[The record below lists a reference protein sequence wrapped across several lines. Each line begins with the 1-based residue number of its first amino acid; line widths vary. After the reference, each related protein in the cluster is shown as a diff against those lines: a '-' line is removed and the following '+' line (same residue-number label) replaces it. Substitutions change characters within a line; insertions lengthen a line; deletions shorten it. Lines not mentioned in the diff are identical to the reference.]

1 MKLNFRSSHEGFV
14 FTIPLMLALGLIIFT
29 AVIVLTQLVVAIG
42 GPLIPQLITEMP
54 RFFDYDDITG
64 DLILDVDGNPAANER
79 TELYFGL
86 FLFSFII
93 LVIIGILSILVLM
106 LEQIKW
112 VNPGTAWR
120 LLRKV
125 ILFIPFFAIFPFL
138 WDLWAITIESTS
150 MALLEFNSGGIDA
163 ATRTATLWQS
173 MGGIIPP
180 GAFDPLEW
188 SAAFV
193 DPGAFAQGIM
203 KDIFLALFKGFA
215 VMFMTAMAFIIST
228 IRIMLTMVFAMS
240 IPLVLV
246 LGLVPLFR
254 KLKDLVVNNLVG
266 LSLAPIF
273 SALIL
278 TTGMAYLDSTPL
290 PGMQDWFA
298 ALAVGF
304 LTVFAPV
311 ILAPILGT
319 LTTQVGQMMSTAIMG
334 AAIIGGSAGQ
344 GALSGMSNASNQMS
358 GAAAN
363 MAEMAGMAGASGA
376 LAGRGGGG
384 MTSGQIGTFT
394 SGAATSMG
402 NNVGGGFGTAAGNQP
417 MAFGGAPTT
426 QQAGMG
432 GIGGVM
438 PGGSANNPIQST
450 PMSMGEKFKAY
461 TKAGI
466 FGAGS
471 GMAAGAVQS
480 GANAV
485 GMRNMA
491 NPIVHN
497 LQNAGATKGIQVG
510 QQASANHSLNDIG
523 NSMTAME
530 SSINIQT
537 GNAVMPDNIP
547 NATQVSNFDG
557 ALDNMGDVSRGHEI
571 LESTSNQNEYLNI
584 QRNNIRNFENMQ
596 PEIKNQVDQR
606 ILEQLNQHPASAG
619 KIVDAVNGNKGKTL
633 QDSF

>member
-1 MKLNFRSSHEGFV
+1 
-14 FTIPLMLALGLIIFT
+14 MLAIGLIIFT
-29 AVIVLTQLVVAIG
+29 AVITLTQVVVAVG
-42 GPLIPQLITEMP
+42 GPLIPQLVTEMP
-54 RFFDYDDITG
+54 RFFDYDDVTG
-64 DLILDVDGNPAANER
+64 DLILDGDGNPASNER
-79 TELYFGL
+79 TELYLGL
-86 FLFSFII
+86 FVFSFII
-93 LVIIGILSILVLM
+93 LIVIGILSILVLL
-106 LEQIKW
+106 LEQIRW

-125 ILFIPFFAIFPFL
+125 ILLIPFFAIFPFL

-150 MALLEFNSGGIDA
+150 TALLEFNSGGIDA

-180 GAFDPLEW
+180 GAFDPAEW
-188 SAAFV
+188 TNAFV

-203 KDIFLALFKGFA
+203 KDVFLALFKGFA

-240 IPLVLV
+240 IPLILV
-246 LGLVPLFR
+246 LGLIPLFR

-298 ALAVGF
+298 SLAVGF

-344 GALSGMSNASNQMS
+344 GALSGISNASNQMS
-358 GAAAN
+358 GAVAS
-363 MAEMAGMAGASGA
+363 MAMMGGSAGASA
-376 LAGRGGGG
+376 MAGRSGG

-402 NNVGGGFGTAAGNQP
+402 SSGGGMGNQP
-417 MAFGGAPTT
+417 MAFGGAPT

-432 GIGGVM
+432 GM
-438 PGGSANNPIQST
+438 PGSIPGANSNPIQQT
-450 PMSMGEKFKAY
+450 PMSFGEKFRAY

-497 LQNAGATKGIQVG
+497 LQGAGAAKGIQIG
-510 QQASANHSLNDIG
+510 QHATANHYVNDIG

-530 SSINIQT
+530 PNINIQT
-537 GNAVMPDNIP
+537 SQAVMPGSIP
-547 NATQVSNFDG
+547 NATQV
-557 ALDNMGDVSRGHEI
+557 
-571 LESTSNQNEYLNI
+571 Q
-584 QRNNIRNFENMQ
+584 
-596 PEIKNQVDQR
+596 
-606 ILEQLNQHPASAG
+606 
-619 KIVDAVNGNKGKTL
+619 TL
-633 QDSF
+633 TVPWTI

>member
-1 MKLNFRSSHEGFV
+1 VKINPKSRHEGFV

-54 RFFDYDDITG
+54 RFFDYDDVTG
-64 DLILDVDGNPAANER
+64 DLILDGDGNPAANER

-106 LEQIKW
+106 LEQIRW

-240 IPLVLV
+240 IPLILV
-246 LGLVPLFR
+246 LGLIPLFR

-344 GALSGMSNASNQMS
+344 GALSGMTNASNQMS
-358 GAAAN
+358 GAAAS
-363 MAEMAGMAGASGA
+363 MAMMGGSAGAGA
-376 LAGRGGGG
+376 LAGSKG

-394 SGAATSMG
+394 SGAAHSMG
-402 NNVGGGFGTAAGNQP
+402 GSNAIAGNQP
-417 MAFGGAPTT
+417 MAFSGGTPQI

-432 GIGGVM
+432 GGVGSISGGG
-438 PGGSANNPIQST
+438 PNPIQQT
-450 PMSMGEKFKAY
+450 PLSFGEKFKGIA
-461 TKAGI
+461 KAGF
-466 FGAGS
+466 FGAGT

-480 GANAV
+480 GANA
-485 GMRNMA
+485 MHMPRMA
-491 NPIVHN
+491 NPIVQN
-497 LQNAGATKGIQVG
+497 LQGAGVQKGIEIG
-510 QQASANHSLNDIG
+510 QHATANHSVNDIG

-530 SSINIQT
+530 PNINIQT
-537 GNAVMPDNIP
+537 GDAVIPGNIS
-547 NATQVSNFDG
+547 NATQVTDFDG
-557 ALDNMGDVSRGHEI
+557 ALNSMPDVSRGTDLIDSPQQQQEF
-571 LESTSNQNEYLNI
+571 LNVA
-584 QRNNIRNFENMQ
+584 RNNVEYFENLQ
-596 PEIKNQVDQR
+596 PEIQNQVDQR
-606 ILEQLNQHPASAG
+606 ILEQMQQHPASAG
-619 KIVDAVNGNKGKTL
+619 KIVDSVKESRGFNNINR
-633 QDSF
+633 QI

>member
-1 MKLNFRSSHEGFV
+1 MKLNLKSSHEGFV
-14 FTIPLMLALGLIIFT
+14 FTIPLMLAIGLIIFT
-29 AVIVLTQLVVAIG
+29 AVIVITQVVVAVG

-54 RFFDYDDITG
+54 RFFDYDDVTG
-64 DLILDVDGNPAANER
+64 DLILDADGNPASNER

-86 FLFSFII
+86 FVFSFII
-93 LVIIGILSILVLM
+93 LMVIGILSILVLM

-125 ILFIPFFAIFPFL
+125 ILFIPFFAVFPFL
-138 WDLWAITIESTS
+138 WDLWAITIESTA

-180 GAFDPLEW
+180 GAFDPAEW
-188 SAAFV
+188 TNAFV

-203 KDIFLALFKGFA
+203 KDVFLALFKGFA

-240 IPLVLV
+240 IPLILV
-246 LGLVPLFR
+246 LGLIPLFR

-266 LSLAPIF
+266 LSLAPMF

-298 ALAVGF
+298 SLAVGF
-304 LTVFAPV
+304 LAVFAPV

-344 GALSGMSNASNQMS
+344 GALTGMSNASNQMS
-358 GAAAN
+358 HAA
-363 MAEMAGMAGASGA
+363 MGMAGAAGAMGASRMGA
-376 LAGRGGGG
+376 LGGSGTGGGL
-384 MTSGQIGTFT
+384 TSGQIGTFT
-394 SGAATSMG
+394 SGAATTMG
-402 NNVGGGFGTAAGNQP
+402 GSAGNQP
-417 MAFGGAPTT
+417 MAFGGGAPTT

-432 GIGGVM
+432 GI
-438 PGGSANNPIQST
+438 PGGANPIQHT
-450 PMSMGEKFKAY
+450 PMSLGEKIKAY
-461 TKAGI
+461 GKAG
-466 FGAGS
+466 FYGAGT
-471 GMAAGAVQS
+471 GMAAGATQS
-480 GANAV
+480 AANTM
-485 GMRNMA
+485 GMGKMA
-491 NPIVHN
+491 NPIVHD
-497 LQNAGATKGIQVG
+497 LQNAGVQKGIQIG
-510 QQASANHSLNDIG
+510 QHATANHSVNDIG

-530 SSINIQT
+530 PTINIQT
-537 GNAVMPDNIP
+537 GNAIMPENIP
-547 NATQVSNFDG
+547 NATQVTDFDG
-557 ALDNMGDVSRGHEI
+557 ALNSMPDVSRGIDI
-571 LESTSNQNEYLNI
+571 LDSPQQQQEFLNVT
-584 QRNNIRNFENMQ
+584 RNNVRTFENLQ
-596 PEIKNQVDQR
+596 PEIQNQVDQR
-606 ILEQLNQHPASAG
+606 ILEQMQQHPASAG
-619 KIVDAVNGNKGKTL
+619 KIVDASRGK
-633 QDSF
+633 QGESSQYSV

>member
-1 MKLNFRSSHEGFV
+1 MNLNPKSSHEGFV
-14 FTIPLMLALGLIIFT
+14 FTIPLMLAIGLIIFT
-29 AVIVLTQLVVAIG
+29 AVIVLTQAVVAIG
-42 GPLIPQLITEMP
+42 GPLIPQLVTEMP
-54 RFFDYDDITG
+54 RFFDYDGITG
-64 DLILDVDGNPAANER
+64 DIILDVNGNPAANER

-86 FLFSFII
+86 FIFSFII
-93 LVIIGILSILVLM
+93 LVIIGILSILVLL
-106 LEQIKW
+106 LESIKW
-112 VNPGTAWR
+112 VNPGTAWK

-125 ILFIPFFAIFPFL
+125 ILLIPFFAIFPFL

-173 MGGIIPP
+173 MGGIIPA

-188 SAAFV
+188 SNAFV

-240 IPLVLV
+240 IPLILV
-246 LGLVPLFR
+246 LGLIPLFR

-278 TTGMAYLDSTPL
+278 TTGMAYLDSTDL

-298 ALAVGF
+298 SLAVGF

-319 LTTQVGQMMSTAIMG
+319 LTTQVGQMMSIAIMG

-344 GALSGMSNASNQMS
+344 GALSGITNASNQMGGAAGQMAMMG
-358 GAAAN
+358 GAAA
-363 MAEMAGMAGASGA
+363 GGASA
-376 LAGRGGGG
+376 IAGRG
-384 MTSGQIGTFT
+384 MSSGQIGTFT
-394 SGAATSMG
+394 SGAAHTMG
-402 NNVGGGFGTAAGNQP
+402 GNGGVGVGGGP
-417 MAFGGAPTT
+417 MAFGGGGGGGAP

-432 GIGGVM
+432 GM
-438 PGGSANNPIQST
+438 PGVGGANNPIHQT
-450 PMSMGEKFKAY
+450 PMSFGEKFKAY

-466 FGAGS
+466 FGGVS
-471 GMAAGAVQS
+471 GATAGAVQS
-480 GANAV
+480 SANA
-485 GMRNMA
+485 MHMPRMA
-491 NPIVHN
+491 NPIVQN
-497 LQNAGATKGIQVG
+497 LQGGGAAKGIQIG
-510 QQASANHSLNDIG
+510 QQSSANHSLNDIG

-530 SSINIQT
+530 PNINIQT
-537 GNAVMPDNIP
+537 SQAVMPGSIP
-547 NATQVSNFDG
+547 NATQVTNFDG
-557 ALDNMGDVSRGHEI
+557 SLDNMGDVSRGHQI
-571 LESTSNQNEYLNI
+571 LDSTENQNEYLNI
-584 QRNNIRNFENMQ
+584 QRNNVRNFENMQ
-596 PEIKNQVDQR
+596 PEIQNQVDQR
-606 ILEQLNQHPASAG
+606 ILEQLREHPASAG
-619 KIVDAVNGNKGKTL
+619 KVVDASRGEDFKN
-633 QDSF
+633 QYSI

>member
-1 MKLNFRSSHEGFV
+1 
-14 FTIPLMLALGLIIFT
+14 MLAIGLIIFT
-29 AVIVLTQLVVAIG
+29 AVIVITQVVVAIG

-54 RFFDYDDITG
+54 RFFDYDDVTG
-64 DLILDVDGNPAANER
+64 DLILDADGNPASNER

-86 FLFSFII
+86 FIFSFII
-93 LVIIGILSILVLM
+93 LMVIGILSILVLL

-125 ILFIPFFAIFPFL
+125 ILLIPFFAVFPFL

-163 ATRTATLWQS
+163 ATRTATLWNS

-180 GAFDPLEW
+180 GAFDPAEW
-188 SAAFV
+188 TNAFV

-203 KDIFLALFKGFA
+203 KDVFLALFKGFA

-240 IPLVLV
+240 IPLILM
-246 LGLVPLFR
+246 LGLIPLFR

-278 TTGMAYLDSTPL
+278 TTGMAYLDSTVL

-298 ALAVGF
+298 SLAVGF

-344 GALSGMSNASNQMS
+344 GALSGMSNAANQMS
-358 GAAAN
+358 GAAAGI
-363 MAEMAGMAGASGA
+363 AQAGMMGGSGGATAAAGAMGS
-376 LAGRGGGG
+376 RGL
-384 MTSGQIGTFT
+384 TSGQIGTFT
-394 SGAATSMG
+394 SGLATSMSSS
-402 NNVGGGFGTAAGNQP
+402 AGNQP
-417 MAFGGAPTT
+417 MAFGGNPTT
-426 QQAGMG
+426 QQT
-432 GIGGVM
+432 
-438 PGGSANNPIQST
+438 NPIQHT
-450 PMSMGEKFKAY
+450 PMSFGEKFKAY

-471 GMAAGAVQS
+471 GMAAGATQS
-480 GANAV
+480 AANTM
-485 GMRNMA
+485 GMGKMA
-491 NPIVHN
+491 NPIVHD
-497 LQNAGATKGIQVG
+497 LQQAGAQKGIQIG
-510 QQASANHSLNDIG
+510 QHAIANHSVNDIS
-523 NSMTAME
+523 NSMSAME
-530 SSINIQT
+530 PSINIQT
-537 GNAVMPDNIP
+537 GPAVMPGNIP
-547 NATQVSNFDG
+547 NATQVTDFDG
-557 ALDNMGDVSRGHEI
+557 SLNNMENVSRGVDVI
-571 LESTSNQNEYLNI
+571 ESPQQQQEFLNVARSNV
-584 QRNNIRNFENMQ
+584 RNFENLQ
-596 PEIKNQVDQR
+596 SEIQNQVDQR
-606 ILEQLNQHPASAG
+606 IFEQMQQHPASAG
-619 KIVDAVNGNKGKTL
+619 NIVDASRIEQGKTFKAL
-633 QDSF
+633 

>member
-1 MKLNFRSSHEGFV
+1 MNLNLKSSHDGFV

-29 AVIVLTQLVVAIG
+29 AVIVLTQLVVAVG

-54 RFFDYDDITG
+54 RFFDYDDVTG
-64 DLILDVDGNPAANER
+64 DLILNADGNPAANER

-138 WDLWAITIESTS
+138 WDLWAITIESIS
-150 MALLEFNSGGIDA
+150 MGLLEFNSGGIDA
-163 ATRTATLWQS
+163 ATRTAILWQS

-358 GAAAN
+358 GAAAS
-363 MAEMAGMAGASGA
+363 MATMGGSAGAGA
-376 LAGRGGGG
+376 LAGSRG

-394 SGAATSMG
+394 SGAATTMG
-402 NNVGGGFGTAAGNQP
+402 SGGGVGNQP
-417 MAFGGAPTT
+417 MAFGGASNV

-432 GIGGVM
+432 GVPGVI
-438 PGGSANNPIQST
+438 PGGANPIQQT
-450 PMSMGEKFKAY
+450 PMSLGEKFKAF

-466 FGAGS
+466 YGAGS
-471 GMAAGAVQS
+471 GMTAGAAQS
-480 GANAV
+480 AANTM
-485 GMRNMA
+485 GMGKMV

-497 LQNAGATKGIQVG
+497 LQNAGAQKGIQVG

-523 NSMTAME
+523 NSMSAME
-530 SSINIQT
+530 PNINIQT
-537 GNAVMPDNIP
+537 GNAVMPGSIP
-547 NATQVSNFDG
+547 NAIQVTNFDG
-557 ALDNMGDVSRGHEI
+557 ALDSMPDVSRGTDVLDSPQQQQEF
-571 LESTSNQNEYLNI
+571 LDVT
-584 QRNNIRNFENMQ
+584 RNNVRNFENLQ
-596 PEIKNQVDQR
+596 PEIQNQVDQR
-606 ILEQLNQHPASAG
+606 ILEQMQQHPASAG
-619 KIVDAVNGNKGKTL
+619 KIVDIAKSGRFNQENT
-633 QDSF
+633 F

>member
-1 MKLNFRSSHEGFV
+1 M
-14 FTIPLMLALGLIIFT
+14 
-29 AVIVLTQLVVAIG
+29 
-42 GPLIPQLITEMP
+42 
-54 RFFDYDDITG
+54 
-64 DLILDVDGNPAANER
+64 
-79 TELYFGL
+79 
-86 FLFSFII
+86 
-93 LVIIGILSILVLM
+93 SILVLL

-125 ILFIPFFAIFPFL
+125 ILFILFFAIFPFL

-180 GAFDPLEW
+180 GAFDPAEW
-188 SAAFV
+188 TNAFV

-203 KDIFLALFKGFA
+203 KDVFLALFKGFA

-240 IPLVLV
+240 IPLILV
-246 LGLVPLFR
+246 LGLIPLFR

-298 ALAVGF
+298 SLAVGF
-304 LTVFAPV
+304 LAVFAPV

-358 GAAAN
+358 NAA
-363 MAEMAGMAGASGA
+363 MGMAGAMGA
-376 LAGRGGGG
+376 SKMGAFGGGNG
-384 MTSGQIGTFT
+384 GGLTSGQIGTFT
-394 SGAATSMG
+394 SGAATSMSS
-402 NNVGGGFGTAAGNQP
+402 VGNQP
-417 MAFGGAPTT
+417 MAFGGAPQS
-426 QQAGMG
+426 QQAGLAG
-432 GIGGVM
+432 
-438 PGGSANNPIQST
+438 NNSIQQT
-450 PMSMGEKFKAY
+450 PLTFGEKFKGIA
-461 TKAGI
+461 KAGL

-471 GMAAGAVQS
+471 GVAAGAVQS
-480 GANAV
+480 V
-485 GMRNMA
+485 GHAMHMDKMVR
-491 NPIVHN
+491 PIVN
-497 LQNAGATKGIQVG
+497 DIQGVGNAKTIEIGQVAT
-510 QQASANHSLNDIG
+510 ANHSLKDIDR
-523 NSMTAME
+523 SMI
-530 SSINIQT
+530 S
-537 GNAVMPDNIP
+537 
-547 NATQVSNFDG
+547 
-557 ALDNMGDVSRGHEI
+557 LDENHSLADFKRGHEI
-571 LESTSNQNEYLNI
+571 INSSEAQQEYLNVV
-584 QRNNIRNFENMQ
+584 RNNVRNFENLNH
-596 PEIKNQVDQR
+596 EIQNQIDQKMFD
-606 ILEQLNQHPASAG
+606 ELNRHPASAG
-619 KIVDAVNGNKGKTL
+619 KIIDEVRGTKGRTI
-633 QDSF
+633 QDSV

>member
-1 MKLNFRSSHEGFV
+1 VKLNFRSSHDGFV
-14 FTIPLMLALGLIIFT
+14 FTIPLMLAIGLIIFT
-29 AVIVLTQLVVAIG
+29 AVIVLTQAVVAIG
-42 GPLIPQLITEMP
+42 GPLIPQLVTEMP
-54 RFFDYDDITG
+54 RFFDYDDIKG
-64 DLILDVDGNPAANER
+64 DLILDGDGNPAANER

-86 FLFSFII
+86 FIFSFII
-93 LVIIGILSILVLM
+93 LVIIGILSILVLL
-106 LEQIKW
+106 LESIKW
-112 VNPGTAWR
+112 VNPGIAWR

-125 ILFIPFFAIFPFL
+125 ILLIPFFAIFPFL

-173 MGGIIPP
+173 MGGVIPP

-188 SAAFV
+188 SNAFV

-246 LGLVPLFR
+246 LGLIPLFR

-278 TTGMAYLDSTPL
+278 TTGMAYLDSTDL

-298 ALAVGF
+298 SLAVGF

-344 GALSGMSNASNQMS
+344 GALSGISNASNQMS
-358 GAAAN
+358 GAAGQ
-363 MAEMAGMAGASGA
+363 MAMMGGAAAGGASA
-376 LAGRGGGG
+376 IAGRG
-384 MTSGQIGTFT
+384 MSSGQIGTFT
-394 SGAATSMG
+394 SGAAHTMG
-402 NNVGGGFGTAAGNQP
+402 GANGGGFDGGAGP
-417 MAFGGAPTT
+417 MAFGGGSPNV

-432 GIGGVM
+432 GM
-438 PGGSANNPIQST
+438 PGVGGGANNPIQQT
-450 PMSMGEKFKAY
+450 PMSFGEKFKAY
-461 TKAGI
+461 GKAGI

-480 GANAV
+480 GANA
-485 GMRNMA
+485 MHIPRMA

-497 LQNAGATKGIQVG
+497 LQNAGAAKGIQVG

-530 SSINIQT
+530 PNINIQT
-537 GNAVMPDNIP
+537 SQSVMPGSIP
-547 NATQVSNFDG
+547 NATHVTDFDG
-557 ALDNMGDVSRGHEI
+557 SLDNMGDVSRGHQI
-571 LESTSNQNEYLNI
+571 LESPENQNEYLNI
-584 QRNNIRNFENMQ
+584 QRQNVEYYENMQ
-596 PEIKNQVDQR
+596 PEIQNQIDQK

-619 KIVDAVNGNKGKTL
+619 KVVDAVKNGQGKNL
-633 QDSF
+633 DINEI

>member
-1 MKLNFRSSHEGFV
+1 
-14 FTIPLMLALGLIIFT
+14 MLAIGLIIFT
-29 AVIVLTQLVVAIG
+29 AVIVITQVVVAIG

-54 RFFDYDDITG
+54 RFFDYDDVTG
-64 DLILDVDGNPAANER
+64 DLILDGDGNPASNER

-86 FLFSFII
+86 FVFSFII
-93 LVIIGILSILVLM
+93 LVVIGILSILVLL

-125 ILFIPFFAIFPFL
+125 ILLIPFFVVFPFL

-163 ATRTATLWQS
+163 STRTATLWQS
-173 MGGIIPP
+173 MGGVIPP
-180 GAFDPLEW
+180 GAFDPAEW
-188 SAAFV
+188 TNAFV

-203 KDIFLALFKGFA
+203 KDVFLALFKGFA

-240 IPLVLV
+240 IPLILV
-246 LGLVPLFR
+246 LGLIPLFR

-298 ALAVGF
+298 SLAVGF
-304 LTVFAPV
+304 LAVFAPV

-344 GALSGMSNASNQMS
+344 GALTGMSNASNQMS
-358 GAAAN
+358 NAA
-363 MAEMAGMAGASGA
+363 MGMAGAAGAMGASKMGA
-376 LAGRGGGG
+376 LGGGHG
-384 MTSGQIGTFT
+384 GGLTSGQIGTFT
-394 SGAATSMG
+394 SGAATSMSG
-402 NNVGGGFGTAAGNQP
+402 NGGIGNQP
-417 MAFGGAPTT
+417 MAFGGAPT

-432 GIGGVM
+432 GM
-438 PGGSANNPIQST
+438 PGGVQNPIQQT
-450 PMSMGEKFKAY
+450 PMSFSEKFKGIA
-461 TKAGI
+461 KAGI

-471 GMAAGAVQS
+471 GMAAGATQS
-480 GANAV
+480 AANTM
-485 GMRNMA
+485 GIGKMA
-491 NPIVHN
+491 NPIVHD
-497 LQNAGATKGIQVG
+497 LQNAGAQKGIQIG
-510 QQASANHSLNDIG
+510 QHATANHSVNDIS
-523 NSMTAME
+523 NSMSAME
-530 SSINIQT
+530 PSINIQT
-537 GNAVMPDNIP
+537 GPAIMPGNIP
-547 NATQVSNFDG
+547 NATQVTDFDG
-557 ALDNMGDVSRGHEI
+557 SLNNMENVSRGVDVI
-571 LESTSNQNEYLNI
+571 ESPQQQQEFLNVARSNV
-584 QRNNIRNFENMQ
+584 RNFENLQ
-596 PEIKNQVDQR
+596 PEIQNQVDQR
-606 ILEQLNQHPASAG
+606 IQEQLQQHPASAG
-619 KIVDAVNGNKGKTL
+619 KIVDASKKNGFQNFKG
-633 QDSF
+633 F

>member
-1 MKLNFRSSHEGFV
+1 
-14 FTIPLMLALGLIIFT
+14 MLALGLIIFT

-64 DLILDVDGNPAANER
+64 DLILDVDGNPQSNER

-93 LVIIGILSILVLM
+93 LIIIGILSILVLM

-125 ILFIPFFAIFPFL
+125 ILLIPFFAIFPFL

-180 GAFDPLEW
+180 GAFDPAEW
-188 SAAFV
+188 AAAFV

-240 IPLVLV
+240 IPLILV
-246 LGLVPLFR
+246 LGLIPLFR

-344 GALSGMSNASNQMS
+344 GALSGISNASNQMS
-358 GAAAN
+358 GAAGQ
-363 MAEMAGMAGASGA
+363 MAMMGGATGASA
-376 LAGRGGGG
+376 IVGRG
-384 MTSGQIGTFT
+384 MSSGQIGTFT
-394 SGAATSMG
+394 SGAAHTMG
-402 NNVGGGFGTAAGNQP
+402 GNGGGVGSGAGP
-417 MAFGGAPTT
+417 MAFGGASNP

-432 GIGGVM
+432 GM
-438 PGGSANNPIQST
+438 PGGVPGGANNNPIQQT
-450 PMSMGEKFKAY
+450 PMSTGEKFKAF

-466 FGAGS
+466 FGAS
-471 GMAAGAVQS
+471 TGMAAGAAQS
-480 GANAV
+480 AANTV
-485 GMRNMA
+485 GMGKMA
-491 NPIVHN
+491 KTIVHN
-497 LQNAGATKGIQVG
+497 LQGAGAAKGIQVG

-530 SSINIQT
+530 PNINIQT
-537 GNAVMPDNIP
+537 GNAVMPGSIP
-547 NATQVSNFDG
+547 NATQVTNFDG
-557 ALDNMGDVSRGHEI
+557 SLDNMGDVSRGHQI
-571 LESTSNQNEYLNI
+571 LESPENQNEYLNI
-584 QRNNIRNFENMQ
+584 QRQNVEYYENLQ
-596 PEIKNQVDQR
+596 PEIQNQVDQR
-606 ILEQLNQHPASAG
+606 ILEQLRKHPASAG
-619 KIVDAVNGNKGKTL
+619 KVVDAVNANKRKTI

>member
-1 MKLNFRSSHEGFV
+1 
-14 FTIPLMLALGLIIFT
+14 MLAIGLIIFT
-29 AVIVLTQLVVAIG
+29 AIITLTQIVVAVG

-54 RFFDYDDITG
+54 RFFDYDGITG
-64 DLILDVDGNPAANER
+64 DLILDGDGNPASNER

-86 FLFSFII
+86 FVFSFII
-93 LVIIGILSILVLM
+93 LIVIGILSILVLM

-125 ILFIPFFAIFPFL
+125 ILLIPFFAVFPFL
-138 WDLWAITIESTS
+138 WDLWAITIKSTA

-173 MGGIIPP
+173 MGGVIPP
-180 GAFDPLEW
+180 GAFDPAEW
-188 SAAFV
+188 TNAFV

-203 KDIFLALFKGFA
+203 KDVFLALFKGFA

-246 LGLVPLFR
+246 LGLIPLFR

-298 ALAVGF
+298 SLAVGF
-304 LTVFAPV
+304 LAVFAPV

-358 GAAAN
+358 NAA
-363 MAEMAGMAGASGA
+363 MGMAGAAGVMGASKMGA
-376 LAGRGGGG
+376 LGGGNG
-384 MTSGQIGTFT
+384 GGLTSGQIGTFT
-394 SGAATSMG
+394 SGAATTMG
-402 NNVGGGFGTAAGNQP
+402 GSAGNQP
-417 MAFGGAPTT
+417 MAFGGVPQT
-426 QQAGMG
+426 QQAGIAG
-432 GIGGVM
+432 
-438 PGGSANNPIQST
+438 NNPIQQT
-450 PMSMGEKFKAY
+450 PLSFGEKFKTY
-461 TKAGI
+461 GKAGLY
-466 FGAGS
+466 GAGS
-471 GMAAGAVQS
+471 GVAAGAVQS
-480 GANAV
+480 AGHMMHADKMV
-485 GMRNMA
+485 R
-491 NPIVHN
+491 PIVRDI
-497 LQNAGATKGIQVG
+497 QGAGIQKGIEIG
-510 QQASANHSLNDIG
+510 QHVTANHSVNDIS

-530 SSINIQT
+530 PNINIQT
-537 GNAVMPDNIP
+537 ETAVMPGNIP
-547 NATQVSNFDG
+547 NATQVTDFDG
-557 ALDNMGDVSRGHEI
+557 SLNNMENVSRGVDVI
-571 LESTSNQNEYLNI
+571 ESPQQQQEFLNVA
-584 QRNNIRNFENMQ
+584 RSNIRNFENLQ
-596 PEIKNQVDQR
+596 PEIQNQVDQR
-606 ILEQLNQHPASAG
+606 ILEQMNNHPASAG
-619 KIVDAVNGNKGKTL
+619 QIVDASRGK
-633 QDSF
+633 QGEPSQYSV

>member
-1 MKLNFRSSHEGFV
+1 
-14 FTIPLMLALGLIIFT
+14 MLAIGLIIFT
-29 AVIVLTQLVVAIG
+29 AVITLTQIVVAIG

-64 DLILDVDGNPAANER
+64 DLILDGDGNPASNER

-86 FLFSFII
+86 FVFSFII
-93 LVIIGILSILVLM
+93 LIVIGILSILVLL

-125 ILFIPFFAIFPFL
+125 ILLIPFFAIFPFL

-173 MGGIIPP
+173 MGGIITP

-188 SAAFV
+188 SNAFV

-246 LGLVPLFR
+246 LGLIPLFR

-278 TTGMAYLDSTPL
+278 TTGMAYLDSTDL

-298 ALAVGF
+298 SLAVGF

-344 GALSGMSNASNQMS
+344 GALSGITNASNQMS
-358 GAAAN
+358 GAAGQ
-363 MAEMAGMAGASGA
+363 MAMMGGAAAAGASA
-376 LAGRGGGG
+376 IAGRG
-384 MTSGQIGTFT
+384 MSSGQIGTFT
-394 SGAATSMG
+394 SGAAHTMG
-402 NNVGGGFGTAAGNQP
+402 NSGGVGNQP
-417 MAFGGAPTT
+417 MAFGGAPT
-426 QQAGMG
+426 QQAGMQG
-432 GIGGVM
+432 GI
-438 PGGSANNPIQST
+438 PGGNNPIQHT
-450 PMSMGEKFKAY
+450 PLSFGEKFKAY
-461 TKAGI
+461 AKAGI

-471 GMAAGAVQS
+471 GMAAGATQS
-480 GANAV
+480 AANTI
-485 GMRNMA
+485 GMGKMA
-491 NPIVHN
+491 NPIVHD

-510 QQASANHSLNDIG
+510 QQASTNHSLNDIN

-530 SSINIQT
+530 PNINIQT
-537 GNAVMPDNIP
+537 SQAVMPGSIP
-547 NATQVSNFDG
+547 NATQVTDFDG
-557 ALDNMGDVSRGHEI
+557 SLDNMGDVSRGHQI
-571 LESTSNQNEYLNI
+571 LESPENQNEYLNI
-584 QRNNIRNFENMQ
+584 QRQNVEYYESLQ
-596 PEIKNQVDQR
+596 PEIQNQVDQR
-606 ILEQLNQHPASAG
+606 ILEQLNEHPASAG
-619 KIVDAVNGNKGKTL
+619 KVVDAVKESRRFNINNGI
-633 QDSF
+633 

>member
-1 MKLNFRSSHEGFV
+1 
-14 FTIPLMLALGLIIFT
+14 MLALGLIIFT

-358 GAAAN
+358 GAAAS
-363 MAEMAGMAGASGA
+363 MAMMGSSAGAGA
-376 LAGRGGGG
+376 LAGRG

-402 NNVGGGFGTAAGNQP
+402 NNAGGVGNQP

-432 GIGGVM
+432 GGM
-438 PGGSANNPIQST
+438 PGGGGANPIQST
-450 PMSMGEKFKAY
+450 PMSFGEKFKAY
-461 TKAGI
+461 GKAGI
-466 FGAGS
+466 FGAGT

-510 QQASANHSLNDIG
+510 QQASANHSVNDIG

-530 SSINIQT
+530 PNINIQT
-537 GNAVMPDNIP
+537 GNAVMPGNIP
-547 NATQVSNFDG
+547 NATQVSDFDG
-557 ALDNMGDVSRGHEI
+557 ALDNMGDVSRGTDVLDSPQQQQEF
-571 LESTSNQNEYLNI
+571 LNVA
-584 QRNNIRNFENMQ
+584 RNNVRNFENLQ
-596 PEIKNQVDQR
+596 PEIQNQVDQR
-606 ILEQLNQHPASAG
+606 ILEQMQQHPASAG
-619 KIVDAVNGNKGKTL
+619 KIVDSSRLEGRNI
-633 QDSF
+633 QDSV

>member
-1 MKLNFRSSHEGFV
+1 
-14 FTIPLMLALGLIIFT
+14 MLALGLIIFT

-54 RFFDYDDITG
+54 RFFDYDGITG
-64 DLILDVDGNPAANER
+64 DIILDVDGNPASNER

-93 LVIIGILSILVLM
+93 LIIIGILSILVLM

-112 VNPGTAWR
+112 VNPGTAWI

-125 ILFIPFFAIFPFL
+125 ILLIPFFAIFPFL

-150 MALLEFNSGGIDA
+150 MELLEFNSGGIDA

-180 GAFDPLEW
+180 GAFDPAEW
-188 SAAFV
+188 AAAFV

-246 LGLVPLFR
+246 LGLIPLFR

-363 MAEMAGMAGASGA
+363 MAMMGGSAGAGA
-376 LAGRGGGG
+376 IAGRG
-384 MTSGQIGTFT
+384 MSSGQIGTFT
-394 SGAATSMG
+394 SGAAHSMG
-402 NNVGGGFGTAAGNQP
+402 NSDGDGGFGTAGQP
-417 MAFGGAPTT
+417 MAFGSAPAA

-432 GIGGVM
+432 EM
-438 PGGSANNPIQST
+438 PGGGGSPIQLT
-450 PMSMGEKFKAY
+450 PMSFGEKFKAY
-461 TKAGI
+461 GKAGI

-480 GANAV
+480 GANVV

-491 NPIVHN
+491 NPIVHD
-497 LQNAGATKGIQVG
+497 LQNAGVQKGIQIG
-510 QQASANHSLNDIG
+510 QNATANHSVNDIR

-530 SSINIQT
+530 PSINIQT
-537 GNAVMPDNIP
+537 GNAVMPGNMP
-547 NATQVSNFDG
+547 NATQISDFDG
-557 ALDNMGDVSRGHEI
+557 SLNSIPDVSRGTDLIDSPQQQQEF
-571 LESTSNQNEYLNI
+571 LNVS
-584 QRNNIRNFENMQ
+584 RNNVRNFENLQ
-596 PEIKNQVDQR
+596 PEIQNQVDQR
-606 ILEQLNQHPASAG
+606 ILEQIQQHPASAG
-619 KIVDAVNGNKGKTL
+619 KIVDTTKMKRENQNIL
-633 QDSF
+633 

>member
-1 MKLNFRSSHEGFV
+1 
-14 FTIPLMLALGLIIFT
+14 MLALGLIIFT

-64 DLILDVDGNPAANER
+64 DLILDGDGNPAANER

-93 LVIIGILSILVLM
+93 LIIIGILSILVLM

-173 MGGIIPP
+173 MGGIIPA
-180 GAFDPLEW
+180 GAFDPTEW

-358 GAAAN
+358 GAAAS
-363 MAEMAGMAGASGA
+363 MAMMGGSAGAGVI
-376 LAGRGGGG
+376 AGRG
-384 MTSGQIGTFT
+384 MSSGQIGTFT
-394 SGAATSMG
+394 SGGAHSMG
-402 NNVGGGFGTAAGNQP
+402 SSGGGGGFGTAGQP
-417 MAFGGAPTT
+417 MAFGGAPAA

-432 GIGGVM
+432 GGM
-438 PGGSANNPIQST
+438 PGVGGGQNPIQST
-450 PMSMGEKFKAY
+450 PMSFGEKFKGIA
-461 TKAGI
+461 KAGI
-466 FGAGS
+466 FGAGT

-497 LQNAGATKGIQVG
+497 LQNAGVTKGIQVG

-523 NSMTAME
+523 NSMSAME
-530 SSINIQT
+530 PNINIQT
-537 GNAVMPDNIP
+537 GNAIMPGSIP
-547 NATQVSNFDG
+547 NAVQVSNFDG
-557 ALDNMGDVSRGHEI
+557 ALDSMGDVSRGHQI
-571 LESTSNQNEYLNI
+571 LESTENQNEYLNI
-584 QRNNIRNFENMQ
+584 QRQNVEYYENLQ
-596 PEIKNQVDQR
+596 PEIQNQVDQR
-606 ILEQLNQHPASAG
+606 ILEQLNHHPASAG
-619 KIVDAVNGNKGKTL
+619 KVVDASRGEKIVGSEKP
-633 QDSF
+633 F

>member
-1 MKLNFRSSHEGFV
+1 
-14 FTIPLMLALGLIIFT
+14 
-29 AVIVLTQLVVAIG
+29 
-42 GPLIPQLITEMP
+42 
-54 RFFDYDDITG
+54 
-64 DLILDVDGNPAANER
+64 
-79 TELYFGL
+79 
-86 FLFSFII
+86 
-93 LVIIGILSILVLM
+93 
-106 LEQIKW
+106 
-112 VNPGTAWR
+112 
-120 LLRKV
+120 
-125 ILFIPFFAIFPFL
+125 
-138 WDLWAITIESTS
+138 

-358 GAAAN
+358 GAAAS
-363 MAEMAGMAGASGA
+363 MAMMGGSAGASA
-376 LAGRGGGG
+376 LAGRGGGGG

-394 SGAATSMG
+394 SGAAHSMG
-402 NNVGGGFGTAAGNQP
+402 SNAGGSGFGNTGQP
-417 MAFGGAPTT
+417 MAFGGAPTV

-432 GIGGVM
+432 GGIPAGVGG
-438 PGGSANNPIQST
+438 ANNPIQST
-450 PMSMGEKFKAY
+450 PMSGFEKFKAY

-466 FGAGS
+466 YGAGA
-471 GMAAGAVQS
+471 GMTAGAVQS

-497 LQNAGATKGIQVG
+497 LQNAGVTKGIQVG
-510 QQASANHSLNDIG
+510 QQASANHSLNDIN

-530 SSINIQT
+530 PNINIQT
-537 GNAVMPDNIP
+537 GNAVMPGSIP
-547 NATQVSNFDG
+547 NATQVSDFDG
-557 ALDNMGDVSRGHEI
+557 ALNNMGDVSRGHEI
-571 LESTSNQNEYLNI
+571 LDSTESQNEYLNI
-584 QRNNIRNFENMQ
+584 QRQNIRNFENMQ
-596 PEIKNQVDQR
+596 PEIQNQVDQR

-619 KIVDAVNGNKGKTL
+619 KIVDSAKLERKDFEAL
-633 QDSF
+633 

>member
-1 MKLNFRSSHEGFV
+1 MKLNLKSSHDGFV
-14 FTIPLMLALGLIIFT
+14 FTIPLMLAIGLIIFT
-29 AVIVLTQLVVAIG
+29 AVIVITQVVVAVG

-54 RFFDYDDITG
+54 RFFDYDDVTG
-64 DLILDVDGNPAANER
+64 DLILDGDGNPASNER

-86 FLFSFII
+86 FVFSFII
-93 LVIIGILSILVLM
+93 LIVIGILSILVLM

-125 ILFIPFFAIFPFL
+125 ILLIPFFAVFPFL

-163 ATRTATLWQS
+163 ATRTATLWNS

-180 GAFDPLEW
+180 GAFDPAEW
-188 SAAFV
+188 TNAFV

-203 KDIFLALFKGFA
+203 KDVFLALFKGFA

-240 IPLVLV
+240 IPLILV
-246 LGLVPLFR
+246 LGLIPLFR

-298 ALAVGF
+298 SLAVGF

-344 GALSGMSNASNQMS
+344 GALTGMSNASNQMS
-358 GAAAN
+358 NAAMGVAGAAGA
-363 MAEMAGMAGASGA
+363 MGASKMGA
-376 LAGRGGGG
+376 LGGGNG
-384 MTSGQIGTFT
+384 DGGLTSGQIGTFT
-394 SGAATSMG
+394 SGAATMMG
-402 NNVGGGFGTAAGNQP
+402 GNSAGNQP
-417 MAFGGAPTT
+417 MAFGGAPIAK
-426 QQAGMG
+426 QAGFAG
-432 GIGGVM
+432 N
-438 PGGSANNPIQST
+438 NNPIQQT
-450 PMSMGEKFKAY
+450 PLSFGEKFKTY
-461 TKAGI
+461 GKAGLY
-466 FGAGS
+466 GAGS
-471 GMAAGAVQS
+471 GVAAGAVQS
-480 GANAV
+480 AGHMMHADK
-485 GMRNMA
+485 MIR
-491 NPIVHN
+491 PIVSDIQGVGN
-497 LQNAGATKGIQVG
+497 TKTIEIGQVAT
-510 QQASANHSLNDIG
+510 ANHSLKDIDR
-523 NSMTAME
+523 SMI
-530 SSINIQT
+530 S
-537 GNAVMPDNIP
+537 
-547 NATQVSNFDG
+547 
-557 ALDNMGDVSRGHEI
+557 LDANHSLADFKRGHEI
-571 LESTSNQNEYLNI
+571 INSPEAQQEYLGVM
-584 QRNNIRNFENMQ
+584 RNNVDYYEHMK
-596 PEIKNQVDQR
+596 PEIQNQIDQR
-606 ILEQLNQHPASAG
+606 IFEELNKHPASAG
-619 KIVDAVNGNKGKTL
+619 KMMDEIRGSKFNQQNT
-633 QDSF
+633 F